1 MPRSLIFLF
10 MISIGLY
17 LEFFLD
23 KYINKVNI
31 GDNYVTLLNNDND
44 DDEDD

>member
-1 MPRSLIFLF
+1 

-31 GDNYVTLLNNDND
+31 GDNYTNLLNDD